1 MKKSRIKG
9 GQNTKKAQMTDE
21 EYSEHILTL
30 LDEWERQ
37 PKRPS
42 GLPFPHEPSAQA
54 KNPRE

>member
-1 MKKSRIKG
+1 MKKSGLKS
-9 GQNTKKAQMTDE
+9 GQNAKPSQMSDE
-21 EYSEHILTL
+21 EYSEHILAL

-42 GLPFPHEPSAQA
+42 SLPFPHEPSAQA